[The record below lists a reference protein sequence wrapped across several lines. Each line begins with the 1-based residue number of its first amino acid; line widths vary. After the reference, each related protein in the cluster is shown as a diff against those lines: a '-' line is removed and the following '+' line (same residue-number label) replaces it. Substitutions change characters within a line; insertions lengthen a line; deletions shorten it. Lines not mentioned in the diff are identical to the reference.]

1 MLNEIGQTEK
11 LYHLYVDSKKY
22 NTLVNVKKK
31 KLTHRYRELVVNSGE
46 RRETGEGHDRSRGLR
61 DINYSV

>member
-31 KLTHRYRELVVNSGE
+31 KKLTHRSRELVVNSGE
-46 RRETGEGHDRSRGLR
+46 RRDGGRA
-61 DINYSV
+61 